1 MLFLFNFS
9 FQSTEFE
16 EEIISTETKFQRF
29 RVFGSEA
36 ANDDVYGGTHAQRG
50 SWACNAERI
59 GFGFGVAVFGNGFV
73 KRTEKTEREKDKE
86 RGKLT
91 HYTYYAE

>member
-1 MLFLFNFS
+1 MD
-9 FQSTEFE
+9 Q
-16 EEIISTETKFQRF
+16 
-29 RVFGSEA
+29 EA
-36 ANDDVYGGTHAQRG
+36 ENDDVYGGHTHRG
-50 SWACNAERI
+50 SWACNAETI
-59 GFGFGVAVFGNGFV
+59 GFGFGFGVAVFGNGFV